1 MTALT
6 ATPIR
11 IDAPARTRHLV
22 SVPTGD
28 AVVERPASRTR
39 LTRRGR
45 LVITLTTVAVASVAG
60 ASLAFGGTPAATQEV
75 TVEPGQTL
83 SEIATT
89 ELAGLPTAEAVNRIQ
104 VANNLSTTHVH
115 AGQTLTIPGH

>member
-1 MTALT
+1 MSETV
-6 ATPIR
+6 
-11 IDAPARTRHLV
+11 PARG
-22 SVPTGD
+22 VPD
-28 AVVERPASRTR
+28 WRPSISIVDHIVVDDE
-39 LTRRGR
+39 GR
-45 LVITLTTVAVASVAG
+45 LQLFGNQSSGVLSSAAWADGLVELAPG
-60 ASLAFGGTPAATQEV
+60 A

-89 ELAGLPTAEAVNRIQ
+89 ELAGLPTAEAVTRIQ